1 MEQNHSY
8 IVKPAPWE
16 NQRAWSRLALMV
28 FFGIIYWL
36 CQYLVYAFALVQ
48 AGFIL
53 LRGSPSAP
61 LQGYSQ
67 RLGLYLKEVLD
78 FLLYQTESQPF
89 PFRDIPTAATGDPAN
104 RSADEQQV
112 IEENPD

>member
-1 MEQNHSY
+1 MEQPREY
-8 IVKPAPWE
+8 LPKPAPWE
-16 NQRAWSRLALMV
+16 NQRAWSRVAVMV
-28 FFGIIYWL
+28 FFGIIYWF

-53 LRGSPSAP
+53 LRGAPSEP

-78 FLLYQTESQPF
+78 YLLYQSEVQPF
-89 PFRDIPTAATGDPAN
+89 PFSDIPACGAK
-104 RSADEQQV
+104 SAGPNAISNAEVHQETTD
-112 IEENPD
+112 

>member
-1 MEQNHSY
+1 MEQSRHF
-8 IVKPAPWE
+8 VTKPAPWE
-16 NQRAWSRLALMV
+16 NQRAWSRLAMMV
-28 FFGIIYWL
+28 FFGIVYWF

-53 LRGSPSAP
+53 LRGAPSEP

-78 FLLYQTESQPF
+78 YLLYQSETRPF
-89 PFRDIPTAATGDPAN
+89 PFTDIPAPGARPTHSPADVQTGDHQEKT
-104 RSADEQQV
+104 D
-112 IEENPD
+112 